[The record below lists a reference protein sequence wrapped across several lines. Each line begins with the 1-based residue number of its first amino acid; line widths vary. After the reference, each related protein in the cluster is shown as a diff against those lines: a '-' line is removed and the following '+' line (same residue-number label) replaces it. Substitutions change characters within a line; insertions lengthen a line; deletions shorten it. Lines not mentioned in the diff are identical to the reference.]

1 MNWSYSI
8 FKEYVRFAFLTVRHR
23 QKRSWLTVLGIF
35 IGIAAVVG
43 LVSISQG
50 LKDAVVGQFESIGAD
65 TITVMAG
72 KLGAGPPGFGSN
84 PLTDKDVETIENV
97 RGVSVVAPV
106 LVRNTKV
113 VFQHEEKY
121 TYVMGLPP
129 RQIEDILF
137 TTEGLHIIEGRVTG
151 EGDKYGAVIGYSI
164 SDGFFEKDVGI
175 GDRLEIAGQDFRVR
189 GRLSK
194 IGNPSDDTQIY
205 INIETAR
212 EIFNQPTE
220 VSTIMVKADSSAD
233 PEKVAIDIKKA
244 LEKERGEEDF
254 TVLTAAQL
262 SEMVQ
267 SILGVVQIVL
277 VGIAGISLLVGGV
290 GIMNTMYTSV
300 QERTRQIGIM
310 KAIGA
315 TNGDIQLIFLIE
327 SGLLG
332 LVGGTIG
339 CLLGLALALGV
350 QYGAALYGLEIL
362 KASLDPV
369 IFIFALGF
377 SFLIGMGS
385 GWFPARQA
393 AKMNPVE
400 ALRYE

>member
-1 MNWSYSI
+1 MSLSYST
-8 FKEYVRFAFLTVRHR
+8 FREYVRFAFLTVRHR

-43 LVSISQG
+43 LISVSQG

-65 TITVMAG
+65 TITIMAG

-84 PLTDKDVETIENV
+84 SLTDKDVNTIEDV

-106 LVRNTKV
+106 IMRSTKV
-113 VFQHEEKY
+113 TFQHEEKY

-129 RQIEDILF
+129 KQIEDIMF
-137 TTEGLHIIEGRVTG
+137 TTEGLHVIEGRVAG
-151 EGDKYGAVIGYSI
+151 EGDKYGAVVGYSI
-164 SDGFFEKDVGI
+164 SDSFFDKGAGI
-175 GDRLEIAGQDFRVR
+175 GDKIEIAGQDFRIR

-194 IGNPSDDTQIY
+194 IGNPQDDSQIY

-212 EIFNQPTE
+212 IIFDQPTE
-220 VSTIMVKADSSAD
+220 ISIIMVKADSSSD
-233 PEKVAIDIKKA
+233 PEKVALDIKTA
-244 LEKERGEEDF
+244 LKKERGEEDF

-315 TNGDIQLIFLIE
+315 TNADIQLIFLIE

-339 CLLGLALALGV
+339 CLLGLSMAIGV
-350 QYGAALYGLEIL
+350 QYGAALNGLEIL

>member
-1 MNWSYSI
+1 MSLSYST
-8 FKEYVRFAFLTVRHR
+8 FREYVRFAFLTVRHR

-84 PLTDKDVETIENV
+84 PLTDKDVETIEGV
-97 RGVSVVAPV
+97 RGVGVVAPV

-113 VFQHEEKY
+113 VFQNEEKY

-129 RQIEDILF
+129 KQIQDILF
-137 TTEGLHIIEGRVTG
+137 TTEGMHVIEGRITG

-164 SDGFFEKDVGI
+164 ADTFFEKDVGI
-175 GDRLEIAGQDFRVR
+175 GDKIEIAGQDFRVR

-194 IGNPSDDTQIY
+194 IGNPTDDSQIY

-212 EIFNQPTE
+212 TIFGQPTE

-290 GIMNTMYTSV
+290 GIMNTMYT
-300 QERTRQIGIM
+300 
-310 KAIGA
+310 
-315 TNGDIQLIFLIE
+315 
-327 SGLLG
+327 
-332 LVGGTIG
+332 
-339 CLLGLALALGV
+339 
-350 QYGAALYGLEIL
+350 
-362 KASLDPV
+362 
-369 IFIFALGF
+369 
-377 SFLIGMGS
+377 
-385 GWFPARQA
+385 
-393 AKMNPVE
+393 
-400 ALRYE
+400 